1 MHNIEST
8 FLNHA
13 CSIYDQV
20 CLCTA
25 TVELSP
31 KYAMLEGDNF
41 VLVYLKVGNT
51 VLRIWR
57 IPKEIFTEFNSVI
70 DSLTFTTMTVPPQ
83 RINGDVL
90 YANIWKPWERDHISL
105 KDACKKYCGD
115 PLIKKLY
122 ENEKEAVYVYKE
134 NYVREND
141 YVGFEVINFED
152 QNNKNSCRIPL
163 TVYKAIVEILDRK

>member
-70 DSLTFTTMTVPPQ
+70 DSLAYTPMTVPPL

-152 QNNKNSCRIPL
+152 QNNNNSCRIPW

>member
-20 CLCTA
+20 CLCA
-25 TVELSP
+25 AAVELSP

-57 IPKEIFTEFNSVI
+57 IP
-70 DSLTFTTMTVPPQ
+70 
-83 RINGDVL
+83 
-90 YANIWKPWERDHISL
+90 W
-105 KDACKKYCGD
+105 
-115 PLIKKLY
+115 
-122 ENEKEAVYVYKE
+122 
-134 NYVREND
+134 
-141 YVGFEVINFED
+141 
-152 QNNKNSCRIPL
+152 
-163 TVYKAIVEILDRK
+163 TVYKAIVEILNRR

>member
-25 TVELSP
+25 VVELQP

-51 VLRIWR
+51 VLHIWR

-105 KDACKKYCGD
+105 KDACKAYHGD
-115 PLIKKLY
+115 TLITKLY

-152 QNNKNSCRIPL
+152 QNNKNSCRIPW
-163 TVYKAIVEILDRK
+163 TVYKAIVEILDRR